1 MTKGKRNLI
10 SKVNLKLSQSQVNR
24 LITISII
31 LVVVASILGI
41 SSSVFLQKTSD
52 GFSELS
58 LLMYNSLTETYEA
71 NNYPENIVST
81 TNVSIYFM
89 VKNFENSVRYYQL
102 QIKVVDLTH
111 NVSAQ
116 QPIFTHSAF
125 SLYANNTFEKILAPA
140 TNSEKKE
147 TEIFTRDY
155 IWSPTEIILYVN
167 SEVVSEITTPSVLKI
182 VFELWEFN
190 TIEKNFQYS
199 GIFTFLELNYGVS

>member
-81 TNVSIYFM
+81 ANVSIYFM
-89 VKNFENSVRYYQL
+89 VKNFENITPEPLIKELKGLFKFRIGDWRIVYSLEEDDTIVIQYIGHRS
-102 QIKVVDLTH
+102 QIYKRIKH
-111 NVSAQ
+111 
-116 QPIFTHSAF
+116 
-125 SLYANNTFEKILAPA
+125 
-140 TNSEKKE
+140 
-147 TEIFTRDY
+147 
-155 IWSPTEIILYVN
+155 
-167 SEVVSEITTPSVLKI
+167 
-182 VFELWEFN
+182 
-190 TIEKNFQYS
+190 
-199 GIFTFLELNYGVS
+199 